1 MVTLSLGER
10 RLIAGALLDA
20 RWGETAIPLRWR
32 SILHGNR
39 VYGDPELTVTDLEF
53 LATRAGKGGKGDDV
67 DWPGVDALV
76 PHYLKSGS
84 NNHTTYVDI
93 KGVHYGDVAGHT

>member
-1 MVTLSLGER
+1 MGRDR
-10 RLIAGALLDA
+10 RFPSGGA
-20 RWGETAIPLRWR
+20 RSSTAT
-32 SILHGNR
+32 R